1 MSTKI
6 DIHVLELLA
15 SKICHDLISP
25 VGAVANGVEFLEE
38 LEIEGADD
46 IVELIQFS
54 ARQGSA
60 KLQAYRLA
68 YGAGGADTS
77 IKPEDVHK
85 MFGAFIALDK
95 KIEQDWD
102 PYGPLGPEERAPGF
116 CKLLM
121 CGLLLGVESLPK
133 GGVLRVM
140 AGGANETLIR
150 AEGTDCAIKPD
161 CRKALTSVMA
171 AEALT
176 PKQMHAQTTLLLCQH
191 YGFQIAVQEDGDG
204 FVVYA
209 LTSPAVAA

>member
-1 MSTKI
+1 MSNKI

-46 IVELIQFS
+46 VVGLIQFS
-54 ARQGSA
+54 AKQGSA

-85 MFGAFIALDK
+85 MFASFIELDN
-95 KIEQDWD
+95 KIKQDWD

-121 CGLLLGVESLPK
+121 CHLLLGVESLPK
-133 GGVLRVM
+133 GGTITVQ
-140 AGGANETLIR
+140 AGGPNETLIR
-150 AEGTDCAIKPD
+150 AEGENCALNAD
-161 CRKALTSVMA
+161 AQQALGKELHIDMLS
-171 AEALT
+171 
-176 PKQMHAQTTLLLCQH
+176 PKKMHAQTTLLLSQK
-191 YGFQIAVQEDGDG
+191 YGFQSVLKEEGEG
-204 FVVYA
+204 FTVFS
-209 LTSPAVAA
+209 LTSPSV

>member
-1 MSTKI
+1 MSEKI

-54 ARQGSA
+54 AKQGSA
-60 KLQAYRLA
+60 KLQAYRMA

-85 MFGAFIALDK
+85 LFGAFVAQDN
-95 KIEQDWD
+95 KIQQEWD
-102 PYGPLGPEERAPGF
+102 PYGPLGPEERPAGF
-116 CKLLM
+116 CKMLM
-121 CGLLLGVESLPK
+121 CGLLLAVESLPK
-133 GGVLRVM
+133 GGKIQVN

-150 AEGTDCAIKPD
+150 ADGADCAIKTD
-161 CRKALTSVMA
+161 CLKALVSDMPA
-171 AEALT
+171 DALT
-176 PKQMHAQTTLLLCQH
+176 PKQMHAHTTLLLSKH
-191 YGFQIAVQEDGDG
+191 YGFSIKPVEEGEG
-204 FVVYA
+204 FVVFSMV
-209 LTSPAVAA
+209 SPAS